1 MIGARFD
8 QNVHSSPTL
17 FSFAFPDAVR
27 TRISFREDAGA
38 NDVKTRPPFRAFSIL
53 RNRRYHGCSRIEEEA
68 DWAAVW
74 ETSPPRVQIY
84 TPTV

>member
-38 NDVKTRPPFRAFSIL
+38 KDVKTRPPFRALGIL
-53 RNRRYHGCSRIEEEA
+53 RDRSLAEICRAEEPA
-68 DWAAVW
+68 NDLDTKIFSV
-74 ETSPPRVQIY
+74 IDII
-84 TPTV
+84 